1 MSTFSRMLS
10 AGDLRS
16 DGLANEVV
24 RLVSENP
31 ALLADLMEEFGASNP
46 AVRGHAADA
55 LEKIARVHPDEVAR
69 HLPTLIGLARHDSV
83 AMVRWHLAMTFGH
96 LAGLPEVAEQIQAPL
111 LALLKDP
118 SAFVRSWAITS
129 LCITARTSPTKAG
142 GIARAISPLAR
153 DQSAAVAKRAR
164 TALRVLT
171 DPEAR
176 PPASWLKR

>member
-10 AGDLRS
+10 VGDLRS

-31 ALLADLMEEFGASNP
+31 ELLPELMETFGVSEP

-55 LEKIARVHPDEVAR
+55 LEKIARIHPEEVAR
-69 HLPTLIGLARHDSV
+69 HLPTLIGLARHDPV
-83 AMVRWHLAMTFGH
+83 AMVRWHLAMAFGH
-96 LAGLPEVAEQIQAPL
+96 LAGLSEVAEQIQAPL

-129 LCITARTSPTKAG
+129 LCILARRSPTKAG
-142 GIARAISPLAR
+142 RFARAVAPLAR
-153 DQSAAVAKRAR
+153 DRSAAVAKRAR
-164 TALRVLT
+164 TALQVLT
-171 DPEAR
+171 DAR
-176 PPASWLKR
+176 APLPASWLKR